1 MSEMEPA
8 LTIWM
13 GPVDANAVGTV
24 HGGVVLRLIDEAG
37 GLAAI
42 RFAHMRVA
50 TAAVDSMSF
59 RTPVYVGE
67 LLSLNSRVNQVW
79 NSSMEVEVEAW
90 AESPAT
96 RERRL
101 VATAFLPM
109 VALDENVKPVKLP
122 EFTDGDPEIM
132 AAADAR
138 REQRLSER

>member
-1 MSEMEPA
+1 VSAMEPA
-8 LTIWM
+8 LTLWM
-13 GPVDANAVGTV
+13 GPGDASAAGNV
-24 HGGVVLRLIDEAG
+24 HGGVVLRLIDEAA

-101 VATAFLPM
+101 VATAFLTM
-109 VALDENVKPVKLP
+109 VALDGDARPTQLP
-122 EFTDGDPEIM
+122 PFEDGDPELM

-138 REQRLSER
+138 REQRLAER

>member
-1 MSEMEPA
+1 MSKMEPA

-101 VATAFLPM
+101 VATAFLTM

-138 REQRLSER
+138 REQRLAER

>member
-101 VATAFLPM
+101 VATAFLTM

-138 REQRLSER
+138 REQRLAER

>member
-67 LLSLNSRVNQVW
+67 LLSLKSRVNQVW

-101 VATAFLPM
+101 VATAFLTM

-138 REQRLSER
+138 REQRLAER

>member
-8 LTIWM
+8 LTLWM

-67 LLSLNSRVNQVW
+67 LLSLKSRVNQVW

-101 VATAFLPM
+101 VATAFLTM

-138 REQRLSER
+138 REQRLAER

>member
-67 LLSLNSRVNQVW
+67 LLSLKSRVNQVW

-101 VATAFLPM
+101 VATAFLTM